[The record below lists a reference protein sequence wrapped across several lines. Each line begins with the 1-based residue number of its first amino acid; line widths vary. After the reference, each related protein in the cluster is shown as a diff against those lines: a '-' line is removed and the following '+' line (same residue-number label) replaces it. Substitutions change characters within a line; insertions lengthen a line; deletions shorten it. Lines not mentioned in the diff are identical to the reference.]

1 MTEVGDQGE
10 FKATGRNAKCYQ
22 EMPHE
27 KDQKAPMFIGNSG
40 DRGTS

>member
-1 MTEVGDQGE
+1 MKKGAEKEVLMTEAGNQGE

-27 KDQKAPMFIGNSG
+27 KD
-40 DRGTS
+40 